1 MTNEDKEVGYLSQSS
16 GRMCDHPH
24 QALEV
29 LSAVFCRLLI
39 SCYQVFSA
47 FYGLIFWLQDH
58 PNE

>member
-1 MTNEDKEVGYLSQSS
+1 MTNEDKEVGYLPQSS
-16 GRMCDHPH
+16 GRMRDRPH

-29 LSAVFCRLLI
+29 LSVVFCRPPI
-39 SCYQVFSA
+39 SCYQVFFV